1 MPISP
6 RNLSTHFWDTCM
18 LQLGAEFTPL
28 AKPMPGDTSFQEH
41 ARIQGHPVKCQ
52 NTVLCFVQNARP
64 TCVFP
69 HKPDL
74 SARIP
79 SSKET
84 PFCKDFFSYPLH
96 HEFQSC
102 SIRFCKHV
110 SAPCNAAFLFAH
122 MLWPCPACVSQILQV
137 HNFKARNLKLA
148 ICLPWC
154 SPCCLAH
161 SDLTILPISS
171 NRT

>member
-1 MPISP
+1 
-6 RNLSTHFWDTCM
+6 M
-18 LQLGAEFTPL
+18 LQLGAKFTPL

-96 HEFQSC
+96 HEFWSC
-102 SIRFCKHV
+102 SISDSASMSALHAMLPFCLLTCSDPVLHV
-110 SAPCNAAFLFAH
+110 SAKSSRRTTSKLEISNSQSVCPDAA
-122 MLWPCPACVSQILQV
+122 
-137 HNFKARNLKLA
+137 
-148 ICLPWC
+148 
-154 SPCCLAH
+154 LAH
-161 SDLTILPISS
+161 SDLTILLISS